1 MAAINADNLAN
12 EIMKALNEYRDYADE
27 TLAKDIEAAANLAKD
42 EVKNKAPVHK
52 GVYTN
57 LDKRNRQPGTY
68 KKSWKV
74 KKDMK
79 DPRRPAATVYA
90 SGGNYRLTH
99 LLEHGHAKRNGG
111 RVRGIEHIAPAEA
124 LAERKLEQDL
134 ARHLQGGG

>member
-52 GVYTN
+52 GTY
-57 LDKRNRQPGTY
+57 LDGRNRQPGTY

-79 DPRRPAATVYA
+79 DPRKPAATVYA

-111 RVRGIEHIAPAEA
+111 RVRGYSHIAPAEA
-124 LAERKLEQDL
+124 AAEEKLERDL
-134 ARHLQGGG
+134 ARHLSERG

>member
-1 MAAINADNLAN
+1 MAINVEDMSR

-42 EVKNKAPVHK
+42 EVKNKAPTHK
-52 GVYTN
+52 GAYT
-57 LDKRNRQPGTY
+57 DGRKRQPGTY

-79 DPRRPAATVYA
+79 DIRKPAATVYA

-99 LLEHGHAKRNGG
+99 LLENGHAKRGGG
-111 RVRGIEHIAPAEA
+111 RVRGFEHIAPAEA
-124 LAERKLEQDL
+124 AAEEKLERDL
-134 ARHLQGGG
+134 ARHLAERG